1 MKYHVSVQYFW
12 LFYILFIVLL
22 SVVKSVSYIAIVDMP
37 GVFLNLFFLLVGF
50 FSTLQFIC

>member
-50 FSTLQFIC
+50 FSPLQFIC